1 MRYGFAR
8 RLCLTVSCSTQF
20 AVVVAAQQPDTITLP
35 PVVVTATR
43 IPTTVSALSSAVTV
57 ISGESLRARGIAT
70 VADALRLTPGAA
82 VIATGSFGGQTSVFL
97 RGGESDYVKVLID
110 GVPQNQPGGFYDFAN
125 LGTEDVERIEIVRGP
140 VSVLYG
146 SDAVTGVVQVFTR
159 SGTGRPGGRLAVGG
173 GTYGTEWS
181 TVEVRGSNGPLA
193 WRSTASRR
201 STSGTYP
208 VNSDDRRLLLGAGV
222 RFAPDDR
229 NRVDL
234 SLHYG
239 DARYHFPTDGAG
251 QISDS
256 NQFTTDRG
264 PSVSAEAAHTFSDR
278 LSARANLDWHR
289 EDSRFDDA
297 ADSPGDTTV
306 FCCFHSR
313 DLFNRLLIGARADVR
328 LPPRATLT
336 AGVEREL
343 QRETGTTLDTTRGSS
358 GLYTQL
364 LAGLGPA
371 ITLTAGGRLD
381 DNQQF
386 GSHLTGRAGV
396 AWRAARATRLRASAG
411 TGFKEP
417 SFFENFATGFA
428 RGNPAL
434 RPERSRSWEVG
445 VEQTLAGDG
454 LTVQA
459 TWFDQ
464 RFRDFIQYSAAPLG
478 PDSVN
483 YVNVGDATARGLELS
498 VRAPLARRLA
508 LEAAYT
514 YLRSRDAGTQQRLLR
529 RPTHSGSVQLSGPI
543 AGRGEFA
550 VSARHTGDRVD
561 QDFSTFPAV
570 LRTLP
575 SHTVV
580 DASVELR
587 LSPRR
592 GGGPWP
598 GLVLTGRV
606 ENMFNAR
613 YEEVLHFPAPRRTL
627 LLGGELTLG
636 R

>member
-1 MRYGFAR
+1 MRYGCAR
-8 RLCLTVSCSTQF
+8 RLFLTVCGLTQF
-20 AVVVAAQQPDTITLP
+20 VGGVRAQQPDTVTLP

-43 IPTTVSALSSAVTV
+43 VPTTVNAVSSAVTV

-146 SDAVTGVVQVFTR
+146 SDAVAGVIQVFTR
-159 SGTGRPGGRLAVGG
+159 SGVGRPSVRVAVGG
-173 GTYGTEWS
+173 GTYRTEWS
-181 TVEVRGSNGPLA
+181 TAEAGGSNGPFA
-193 WRSTASRR
+193 WRSTVSRR
-201 STSGTYP
+201 ATAGTYP
-208 VNSDDRRLLLGAGV
+208 VNSDDRRLLAGAGV
-222 RFAPDDR
+222 RFSPDGR
-229 NRVDL
+229 NSAAL
-234 SLHYG
+234 SVHYG
-239 DARYHFPTDGAG
+239 DARYHFPTDGTG

-264 PSVSAEAAHTFSDR
+264 PSLSAEAAHSFSDR
-278 LSARANLDWHR
+278 LSARASLDWHR

-297 ADSPGDTTV
+297 ADSPGDTSA

-313 DLFNRLLIGARADVR
+313 DIFNRVLLGARADVR
-328 LPPRATLT
+328 VPPGVTFT
-336 AGVEREL
+336 TGVEREL
-343 QRETGTTLDTTRGSS
+343 QRETGTTLDTTRGNS
-358 GLYTQL
+358 GLYGQL
-364 LAGLGPA
+364 LAGLGTA
-371 ITLTAGGRLD
+371 VTITAGGRLD

-386 GSHLTGRAGV
+386 GNHLTGRTGV
-396 AWRAARATRLRASAG
+396 AWRAARGTRLRASAG

-434 RPERSRSWEVG
+434 RPERSRSWEIG
-445 VEQTLAGDG
+445 VEQTMAGDR
-454 LTVQA
+454 LSVQA

-464 RFRDFIQYSAAPLG
+464 RFLDFIQYSPAPIG

-498 VRAPLARRLA
+498 LRASLGRRLA
-508 LEAAYT
+508 LDAAYT
-514 YLRSRDAGTQQRLLR
+514 YLRSRDAGTAQRLLR

-543 AGRGEFA
+543 AGRGDFA
-550 VSARHTGDRVD
+550 VTARHTGNRVD
-561 QDFSTFPAV
+561 QDFSVFPAV
-570 LRTLP
+570 LVTLP

-587 LSPRR
+587 VTSRR
-592 GGGPWP
+592 APVP
-598 GLVLTGRV
+598 GLMLTGRV
-606 ENMFNAR
+606 ENLLGTR

-627 LLGGELTLG
+627 LLGGEMTVG